1 MLDQASLWRPVGPGL
16 STVSRVIAVKV
27 VGVRLEMPSN
37 TPIVLLQ
44 EEQGQGR
51 MLPILIGQ
59 AEATAIA
66 MALEEIDRPRPLTHD
81 LIRDMLNVL
90 GTNLDKVVV
99 TDLRDKTFFAEL
111 HLSGSGGNEVISSRP
126 SDAIAIA
133 VRTGSPVFA
142 AEHVLEVAGFHPDPG
157 DEIDDDDEEAA
168 EEVLDEFREFIDN
181 VNPEDFGG

>member
-1 MLDQASLWRPVGPGL
+1 M
-16 STVSRVIAVKV
+16 KV

-44 EEQGQGR
+44 EESGEGR

-66 MALEEIDRPRPLTHD
+66 LALEEVETPRPMTHD
-81 LIRDMLNVL
+81 LVRDLFMVL
-90 GTNLDKVVV
+90 GTTLDKVVV

-111 HLSGSGGNEVISSRP
+111 HLSGGAGEQIVSSRP

-133 VRTGSPVFA
+133 VRTESPVFA
-142 AEHVLEVAGFHPDPG
+142 EPHVLDAAGFLPDP
-157 DEIDDDDEEAA
+157 DDDDDDDDGDA

>member
-1 MLDQASLWRPVGPGL
+1 MN
-16 STVSRVIAVKV
+16 I

-44 EEQGQGR
+44 EDDGEGR

-66 MALEEIDRPRPLTHD
+66 LALEEVDTPRPMTHD
-81 LIRDMLNVL
+81 LVKDLLMVL
-90 GTNLDKVVV
+90 GTTLEKVVV

-111 HLSGSGGNEVISSRP
+111 HLSGPAGEQIVSCRP
-126 SDAIAIA
+126 SDALAIA
-133 VRTGSPVFA
+133 VRIEAPVFA
-142 AEHVLEVAGFHPDPG
+142 EGHVLEVAGFLPEPD
-157 DEIDDDDEEAA
+157 DEPDTDGEDDEEAP

-181 VNPEDFGG
+181 VNPEDFGS